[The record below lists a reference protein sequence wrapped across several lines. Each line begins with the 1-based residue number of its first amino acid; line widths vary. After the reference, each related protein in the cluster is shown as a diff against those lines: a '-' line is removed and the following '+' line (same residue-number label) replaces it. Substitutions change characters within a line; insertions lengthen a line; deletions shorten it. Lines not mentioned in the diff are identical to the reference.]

1 VKHIPQPVVLLGLAV
16 VIAAVLLVLPLSI
29 DRGKG
34 TEPLPPNI
42 VLIVTDDQ
50 SFAQMSALPKT
61 QKLIGSNGVQFS
73 NFIVSYPLCCP
84 SRATLFTGE
93 YAHNNGVLGNNPEQ
107 DGGGWVSLN
116 HPHRTLASWLQSAG
130 YDTVH
135 FGKWANSYG
144 ASRIQ
149 PGWRRWSALY
159 GSSTHYY
166 GFEMLGRH
174 RQVRSFGTGVHDY
187 QTDVITDL
195 AARYLRGESARRAPF
210 FLSIGYLAPHSGTG
224 RDDAAGRRCLG
235 VNEEGAPQKF
245 SAVPPPRYA
254 TAFDDAELSPPHS
267 FNEPQVGD
275 KPPVQRL
282 PSLTLEQIGR
292 VTLGYGCELAALK
305 AVDDGVER
313 IYRALQQAGQA
324 DNTVIV
330 FTSDN
335 GAFHGEHRRRGKN
348 SPYEEAI
355 RVPLMISGP
364 GVPRREVISDP
375 VSNTDLPTTLL
386 DFAGVKV
393 RPSMARPQDG
403 RSLLPLVKG
412 ITSWPD
418 RAVLVEGR
426 TETVRAEAGGFL
438 VGSYQGV
445 RTVRYAFTEHYQA
458 VVSTYLEGAQIP
470 LGQGGVVGRELYDL
484 RSDPQELRN
493 RATDP
498 AYADVVQA
506 LAESLARLSNCAGAA
521 CQVKAEVPVPQT
533 H

>member
-1 VKHIPQPVVLLGLAV
+1 MATI
-16 VIAAVLLVLPLSI
+16 LPITSLSI
-29 DRGKG
+29 DKGKG
-34 TEPLPPNI
+34 TKPLRPNI

-50 SFAQMSALPKT
+50 SFAQMSALPRT
-61 QKLIGSNGVQFS
+61 QKIVGSNGVRFS

-93 YAHNNGVLGNNPEQ
+93 YAHNNGVRGNDPQ
-107 DGGGWVSLN
+107 RDGGGWVSLN
-116 HPHRTLASWLQSAG
+116 QPRRTLASWLRAAG

-144 ASRIQ
+144 ANRTQ

-159 GSSTHYY
+159 GSSVHYY
-166 GFEMLGRH
+166 GFDMLGRH
-174 RQVRSFGTGVHDY
+174 RRVRSFGTGAHDY

-195 AARYLRGESARRAPF
+195 AARYLRGDVAERAPF

-224 RDDAAGRRCLG
+224 RDDAAGHRCLG
-235 VNEEGAPQKF
+235 VNEHGAPKKF

-254 TAFDDAELSPPHS
+254 AAFDDAELPRPQS
-267 FNEPQVGD
+267 FNEPEVGD
-275 KPPVQRL
+275 KPPIQRR
-282 PSLTLEQIGR
+282 PSLTPEEISQI
-292 VTLGYGCELAALK
+292 TLDYRCELAALK

-313 IYRALQQAGQA
+313 IHRALQQAGQA
-324 DNTVIV
+324 ENTVIV

-335 GAFHGEHRRRGKN
+335 GLFHGEHRRRGKN
-348 SPYEEAI
+348 SPYEEVI

-364 GVPRREVISDP
+364 ALPRGEVISDP
-375 VSNTDLPTTLL
+375 VSNTDLPPTLL
-386 DFAGVKV
+386 DLAGVKV

-403 RSLLPLVKG
+403 RSLLPLMEG
-412 ITSWPD
+412 TTSWPD

-426 TETVRAEAGGFL
+426 TETTRAEAGGFL

-445 RTVRYAFTEHYQA
+445 RTARYAFTEHYQA
-458 VVSTYLEGAQIP
+458 GVPTYLAGARVPI
-470 LGQGGVVGRELYDL
+470 GKGGVVGRELYDL

-506 LAESLARLSNCAGAA
+506 LAKALARLSNCTGAA
-521 CQVKAEVPVPQT
+521 CQVKADVPVPQPE
-533 H
+533 